1 MGSVQPEVPP
11 SGRNAW
17 DNGSVPTLPSPTL
30 GSELVVNGSD
40 YIGVPEVT
48 VAAMAA
54 LLAEARRFFEAPT
67 EHKAR
72 FEAAKTGT
80 MTGWRRIGVE
90 YSQTPDRPDLNE
102 TFCYRHRD
110 DGAPTVPE
118 HPLRAACRKAQR
130 VLDALA
136 ASALGSLVDATG
148 VPQEVEP
155 IRTFDE
161 SWLQLNWSRPSTAS
175 REFIQDAH
183 EDGHLLTLLL
193 ADAPGLEIL
202 DPKQG
207 WIAVWPT
214 IDRVLVFAGECSALL
229 VDGRVVPMMHRVRAR
244 PEVPTRLSVAYFVNP
259 DLDQTL
265 EPWIPGPRNHGVD
278 LLRWGQLNPARFGL
292 PAL

>member
-1 MGSVQPEVPP
+1 M
-11 SGRNAW
+11 
-17 DNGSVPTLPSPTL
+17 PTLSSSTL
-30 GSELVVNGSD
+30 GSELVVKGSR
-40 YIGVPEVT
+40 YISVPDEA
-48 VAAMAA
+48 VAAMAT

-80 MTGWRRIGVE
+80 MTGWRRVGIE

-110 DGAPTVPE
+110 DTALAVQE
-118 HPLRAACRKAQR
+118 HPLRAACRNAQR
-130 VLDALA
+130 ELDAA
-136 ASALGSLVDATG
+136 AATALGSLAEAMGVATG
-148 VPQEVEP
+148 TAP

-161 SWLQLNWSRPSTAS
+161 SWLQLNWSRPSTAG

-183 EDGHLLTLLL
+183 EDGHLLTLLV

-207 WIAVWPT
+207 WIPVWPT
-214 IDRVLVFAGECSALL
+214 IDSVLVFTGECSALL

-244 PEVPTRLSVAYFVNP
+244 PYG
-259 DLDQTL
+259 DC
-265 EPWIPGPRNHGVD
+265 
-278 LLRWGQLNPARFGL
+278 
-292 PAL
+292 

>member
-1 MGSVQPEVPP
+1 M
-11 SGRNAW
+11 
-17 DNGSVPTLPSPTL
+17 PTLPSPTL
-30 GSELVVNGSD
+30 GAELVVNGSD
-40 YIGVPEVT
+40 RISVPQEA
-48 VAAMAA
+48 VATMAT
-54 LLAEARRFFEAPT
+54 LLAEARHFFEAPT
-67 EHKAR
+67 AHKAR
-72 FEAAKTGT
+72 FEAAKTAT

-110 DGAPTVPE
+110 DAAAAVPE
-118 HPLRAACRKAQR
+118 HPLRTACRNAQR
-130 VLDALA
+130 VLDAA
-136 ASALGSLVDATG
+136 ASTALRSLADAIG
-148 VPQEVEP
+148 VTHGVEP
-155 IRTFDE
+155 IRTLEE
-161 SWLQLNWSRPSTAS
+161 SWLQLNWSRPSTAN

-207 WIAVWPT
+207 WVPVWPT
-214 IDRVLVFAGECSALL
+214 LESVLVFAGECSALL

-244 PEVPTRLSVAYFVNP
+244 NEVTTRLSVAYFVNP

-265 EPWIPGPRNHGVD
+265 EPWIQGARNKGID

>member
-1 MGSVQPEVPP
+1 MVPMMP
-11 SGRNAW
+11 S
-17 DNGSVPTLPSPTL
+17 LTL

-40 YIGVPEVT
+40 FISVPGAT
-48 VAAMAA
+48 VAALAA
-54 LLAEARRFFEAPT
+54 LLAEARHFFEAPT

-72 FEAAKTGT
+72 YEAAKTGT

-110 DGAPTVPE
+110 DAAPTVVE
-118 HPLRAACRKAQR
+118 HPLRAACRDAQR
-130 VLDALA
+130 ALDAA
-136 ASALGSLVDATG
+136 AAIALGSLADAAGAPRG
-148 VPQEVEP
+148 VAP
-155 IRTFDE
+155 IRTFEE

-183 EDGHLLTLLL
+183 EDGHLLTLLV

-207 WIAVWPT
+207 WIPVWPT
-214 IDRVLVFAGECSALL
+214 IDNVLVFAGECSALL
-229 VDGRVVPMMHRVRAR
+229 VDGHVVPMMHRVRAR
-244 PEVPTRLSVAYFVNP
+244 PEVTTRLSVAYFVNP

-265 EPWIPGPRNHGVD
+265 EPWIPGTRNHGVD

>member
-1 MGSVQPEVPP
+1 
-11 SGRNAW
+11 
-17 DNGSVPTLPSPTL
+17 VPTLPPSTL
-30 GSELVVNGSD
+30 GYELVVSGSD
-40 YIGVPEVT
+40 YISVPDAT

-54 LLAEARRFFEAPT
+54 LVAEARRFFAAPT

-110 DGAPTVPE
+110 DAAPTVPE
-118 HPLRAACRKAQR
+118 HSLRAACRNAQR
-130 VLDALA
+130 VLDAAAAAALTSLA
-136 ASALGSLVDATG
+136 EVAGRTHD
-148 VPQEVEP
+148 VEP
-155 IRTFDE
+155 IRTFEE

-183 EDGHLLTLLL
+183 EDGHLLTLLV

-207 WIAVWPT
+207 WVEVWPT
-214 IDRVLVFAGECSALL
+214 IDRILVFAGECSALL

-244 PEVPTRLSVAYFVNP
+244 AEVTTRLSVAYFVNP

-265 EPWIPGPRNHGVD
+265 EPWIPGARNQGID

>member
-1 MGSVQPEVPP
+1 M
-11 SGRNAW
+11 
-17 DNGSVPTLPSPTL
+17 PTLPPSTL
-30 GSELVVNGSD
+30 GLELVVNGSD
-40 YIGVPEVT
+40 YISVPDGT
-48 VAAMAA
+48 VAAMAT

-67 EHKAR
+67 EDKAR
-72 FEAAKTGT
+72 FEAVTTGT

-110 DGAPTVPE
+110 DAAPTVVE
-118 HPLRAACRKAQR
+118 HPLRSACRYAQSA
-130 VLDALA
+130 LDAA
-136 ASALGSLVDATG
+136 ASMALRSLADAAGVTHEVD
-148 VPQEVEP
+148 P
-155 IRTFDE
+155 IRTFEE

-183 EDGHLLTLLL
+183 EDGHLLTLLV

-207 WIAVWPT
+207 WVPVWPT
-214 IDRVLVFAGECSALL
+214 LESVLVFAGECSALL

-244 PEVPTRLSVAYFVNP
+244 AEVPTRLSVAYFVNP

-265 EPWIPGPRNHGVD
+265 EPWIPGARNKGID